1 MNNKPAKYLDN
12 ILKILAKDF
21 GKSLSI
27 QEIQN
32 QLTPIKMF
40 GQKGDVQFSPDL
52 LVDLQHAIAYLVKLD
67 LIIIIIGDG
76 RIILTYEGFMK
87 IKSNSFSKEVRD
99 KSANQFLQRL
109 AWILPI
115 IISSLALWFSLSK
128 TPSETKEKNNLD
140 SCTVTNKVRS
150 PKNSLKSECFLT
162 SYP

>member
-1 MNNKPAKYLDN
+1 VASDQNNRKKMNNKPAKYLDN

-21 GKSLSI
+21 GKSLST

-52 LVDLQHAIAYLVKLD
+52 LVDLQHAIAYLIKLE

-76 RIILTYEGFMK
+76 RIMLTYEGFMK
-87 IKSNSFSKEVRD
+87 IKTNSFSKEVRD
-99 KSANQFLQRL
+99 KSANQLLQRL

-115 IISSLALWFSLSK
+115 IISSLALWVSLSK
-128 TPSETKEKNNLD
+128 KPGETKEKITAK
-140 SCTVTNKVRS
+140 SIIVTK
-150 PKNSLKSECFLT
+150 KT
-162 SYP
+162 SQ

>member
-1 MNNKPAKYLDN
+1 MNNKPAKYLDD

-32 QLTPIKMF
+32 QLTPIKIF
-40 GQKGDVQFSPDL
+40 GKKGDVQFSLDL
-52 LVDLQHAIAYLVKLD
+52 LADSQHAIEYLKKLG
-67 LIIIIIGDG
+67 LVFIIIADG

-87 IKSNSFSKEVRD
+87 IKTNSFSKEVRD

-109 AWILPI
+109 AWIAPI

-128 TPSETKEKNNLD
+128 KPQETKEKITAK
-140 SCTVTNKVRS
+140 SSIVTKKAS
-150 PKNSLKSECFLT
+150 Q
-162 SYP
+162 